1 MKDDF
6 CGLTKSFT
14 KLDLKN
20 SDKYNII
27 EEKIV
32 DNKTIIKAKYTK
44 SSDDF
49 NNLIIVFDNKNKI
62 ESVETVI
69 ENIEPNKLKEELKIL
84 QHKLN
89 IDYGSCETTSDYTK
103 KTDIEIFDAVKSGD
117 LFCLWN
123 GNNTQNLQNGIK
135 YILLKVELKNDA
147 YAFIIECEFSK
158 PEIYAVKKSNN
169 TDSPRTEIK
178 TKKKNVN
185 SNNREYKLYFYFF
198 GFLFIVIWFLF
209 LLDPICRMFKDF
221 FTDFSI
227 KSFLINIIY
236 YVVYFCYTVCSC
248 LIPLKISKDFL
259 KFKNNE
265 NFDKNYLLDDSIKLT
280 PETHTIWKAYKST
293 FFDKNFGIKNKTRA
307 SADLYFNY
315 ESVICTM
322 NRLPII
328 SWFKLISS
336 SFMGLGILGTF
347 IGFSTGLSSID
358 FNTESTTKMISGVEA
373 LVKNGLATAF
383 NTSIV
388 GMLLSLIYNFLVF
401 NPLIKKIKGYFEHLS
416 DELDKEFYVSE
427 TEALMQYTMVTGENS
442 ENITFSQSLKFIVE
456 NINKQTDALNNF
468 NNTLADRITNMK
480 QSVDTAMERIATD
493 VGGELKNVVIGNV
506 QKEMGSL
513 KSSLIE
519 AAKEFSIAAKMLTNT
534 PDMLEKANNELK
546 TYLEDTRTSFSEMLA
561 ENEKTNK
568 TILDEVVITVREQ
581 LSEQFN
587 KFSNSLIK
595 ALDSAQKV
603 SETLADTPEKID
615 LIENTLIK
623 KESEVASKLDNTS
636 NKLAEIASNVK
647 DYFATMHTG
656 IGSVLQDLS
665 NAEKNIKEL
674 LVSAKMHEDNSG
686 KNLTSVIDETNRM
699 LDGFKAVDINLK
711 NIFESIGNEIVK
723 YNTTVE
729 STLDQYLESFEKG
742 SKSFSI
748 SVTSSMQD
756 FESAIDSL
764 NTNMIDV
771 QRTSNQFAKSIDN
784 LSQILNHNN
793 DDTEKDKQ

>member
-1 MKDDF
+1 MKNDF
-6 CGLTKSFT
+6 CGLTQNFT

-20 SDKYNII
+20 SEKYSII

-32 DNKTIIKAKYTK
+32 DAKTVIKAKYIK

-49 NNLIIVFDNKNKI
+49 NNLIIVFDNKSKI

-69 ENIEPNKLKEELKIL
+69 ENIEPNKLKEALKIL
-84 QHKLN
+84 QHKLST
-89 IDYGSCETTSDYTK
+89 DYGSCETTSDYTK
-103 KTDIEIFDAVKSGD
+103 KTDDEIFDAVKSGD

-123 GNNTQNLQNGIK
+123 GNDTQCIQNGIK
-135 YILLKVELKNDA
+135 YIFLRVELKNAA

-158 PEIYAVKKSNN
+158 PEIYADEKSNN
-169 TDSPRTEIK
+169 TDSPKTEIK

-185 SNNREYKLYFYFF
+185 SNNRELYFYFF
-198 GFLFIVIWFLF
+198 GFLFVVIWFLF

-236 YVVYFCYTVCSC
+236 YAVYFCYTVCSFW
-248 LIPLKISKDFL
+248 IPLKISKDFL

-265 NFDKNYLLDDSIKLT
+265 KFDRKYLLDDFINLT

-315 ESVICTM
+315 DSVIGTM
-322 NRLPII
+322 NKQPII

-347 IGFSTGLSSID
+347 IGFSTGLSNID
-358 FNTESTTKMISGVEA
+358 FNTESTTKMIAGVEA

-388 GMLLSLIYNFLVF
+388 GVLLSLIYNFLVF
-401 NPLIKKIKGYFEHLS
+401 NPLIKTIKGYFEYLS

-468 NNTLADRITNMK
+468 NNTLADRIKNMQ
-480 QSVDTAMERIATD
+480 QSVDTSMERIATD

-506 QKEMGSL
+506 QKEMENL

-519 AAKEFSIAAKMLTNT
+519 AAKEFSIAAKMLIDT

-568 TILDEVVITVREQ
+568 TILNEVVVTVKEQ
-581 LSEQFN
+581 LTEQFRE
-587 KFSNSLIK
+587 FSNSLIK

-603 SETLADTPEKID
+603 SETLSDTPEKID

-771 QRTSNQFAKSIDN
+771 QKTSNQFAKSIDN
-784 LSQILNHNN
+784 LSKILNHNN
-793 DDTEKDKQ
+793 DDTEKDK